1 MKEYDRVE
9 LIKDRAEYKKAGV
22 KSGDK
27 GVILGGERS
36 GYVLVYFDGEI
47 VQDENGVYCTTEID
61 VGIRAEDLKIL
72 NEW

>member
-27 GVILGGERS
+27 GVILGGERN
-36 GYVLVYFDGEI
+36 GYVLVYFDGKI
-47 VQDENGVYCTTEID
+47 VQDENGVYFTTEID
-61 VGIRAEDLKIL
+61 VGVRAEDLKLL

>member
-27 GVILGGERS
+27 GVILGGERN
-36 GYVLVYFDGEI
+36 GYVLVYFDGKI

-61 VGIRAEDLKIL
+61 VGVRA
-72 NEW
+72 

>member
-27 GVILGGERS
+27 GVILGGDRN
-36 GYVLVYFDGEI
+36 GYVLVYFD
-47 VQDENGVYCTTEID
+47 
-61 VGIRAEDLKIL
+61 
-72 NEW
+72 